1 MEFIIPKEDEHKK
14 KTGYNRMNSEIE
26 AVSKTGHGRKG
37 GRQEQQRTSGTVKQM
52 DTQKK
57 NPLRPAAA
65 ATSYEKL
72 FST

>member
-1 MEFIIPKEDEHKK
+1 
-14 KTGYNRMNSEIE
+14 MNSEIE

-37 GRQEQQRTSGTVKQM
+37 GRQEQQRTSETVKQM